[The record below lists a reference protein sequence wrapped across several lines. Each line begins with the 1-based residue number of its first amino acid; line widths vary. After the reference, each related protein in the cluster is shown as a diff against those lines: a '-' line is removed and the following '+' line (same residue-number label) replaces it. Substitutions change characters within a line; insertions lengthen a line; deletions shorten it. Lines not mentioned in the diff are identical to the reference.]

1 MGRRSRCST
10 SSTLQGLSVS
20 LHGLDELVGE
30 APVYRSLAAAGR
42 RTASQGPGGRLTKA
56 QERAITGRMVE
67 EELGG
72 SRESG
77 IYSTSSGEE
86 EGEEGREGR
95 GGGHLVARLRR
106 RSTKMGLLWQQRS
119 HQPFSLFSI

>member
-1 MGRRSRCST
+1 M
-10 SSTLQGLSVS
+10 S
-20 LHGLDELVGE
+20 LHGLDQLPEP
-30 APVYRSLAAAGR
+30 PVYRSLAGAGGR
-42 RTASQGPGGRLTKA
+42 SASQGPGGRGLTKA

-86 EGEEGREGR
+86 EGEEGTEGR

-119 HQPFSLFSI
+119 PPPHFTMFLKNEKKTAL

>member
-1 MGRRSRCST
+1 M
-10 SSTLQGLSVS
+10 
-20 LHGLDELVGE
+20 HLVGKLIKE
-30 APVYRSLAAAGR
+30 EER
-42 RTASQGPGGRLTKA
+42 R
-56 QERAITGRMVE
+56 ITGRMVE
-67 EELGG
+67 EEILG

-119 HQPFSLFSI
+119 HQPFSIFSI